1 MVRVTKKLMSDF
13 FLELFSEE
21 IPALLQKDARENI
34 LKLFKEGLE
43 KKEIAYKSSFSYSTP
58 NRLVFFISGIPLKI
72 NKKAHKIRGPRVD
85 SSKQAIEGFAK
96 SQKIDL
102 KNLVEEKTDKGKF
115 YFAKVESKI
124 KLAQEELANIIPEI
138 LKKFSWKKS
147 MKWGS
152 YDLSWGR
159 PLRSILALFDKNVI
173 KFEFYHIKSSNFTF
187 LDSQLQTNQKKIKNF
202 NDYLNQLKNNKII
215 LDHNIRKKFINAKI
229 NKISKSKNINV
240 SINDKLLN
248 EVNNIVESPKILLC
262 KFNQDFLN
270 IPKEIIITSMQQHQ
284 KYFPTFDLKGNLLN
298 TFFVV
303 TNSEDTKGLVKLGNE
318 RVINARLSDANFFWK
333 KNKSLNLVKQVG
345 NLKSINFFY
354 KLGSLF
360 EKVQRIRKL
369 GSLISDQLNYNKEK
383 IEVSASIC
391 KVDLLSDLVGEYP
404 ELQGIMGGYFAKDQ
418 GFDDDISLAIKE
430 HYLPIGLDSKVP
442 KKPTSV
448 AVALADKLD
457 TLVGFFGINEKPT
470 SSKDPYALR
479 RAALGLSR
487 IIIENNLK
495 FNLRDIINYSIIL
508 YKEQSFELSNKSV
521 ALDLISFLRERV
533 KNYLKEKKIRI
544 DIIEAVVSSH
554 NNSNFLELYKKCQV
568 FNKFISKDNGK
579 NILKSYK
586 RVSNIL
592 EQEIKKNGFQ
602 ITGLPD
608 SVLFKKDEEKILF
621 DTINGIRKYFSS
633 TFNMENYEKTIEV
646 LSNAKTNIDSFFDNV
661 VVNDENESI
670 KKNRLE
676 LLKMFCMTLDNFINF
691 SKIEGV

>member
-1 MVRVTKKLMSDF
+1 MSDF

-43 KKEIAYKSSFSYSTP
+43 KKEIVYKSSFSYSTP

-215 LDHNIRKKFINAKI
+215 LDHNIRKKFINVKI